1 MSTDTREA
9 LAALMVIAA
18 ECAQRKP
25 LRGFEELTEAT
36 HIGHRQFG
44 RAHEQ
49 ADEAVRMLAVRLRA
63 VFDTLAAA
71 LATQPAQPSAQG
83 EAVALTW
90 RLDADA
96 AEQLGRTIGVAFE
109 ASPVT
114 LSVCNGHAGHGLY
127 VWCTEYPDDGAI
139 LLAATK

>member
-25 LRGFEELTEAT
+25 LRGFEELTEAI

-44 RAHEQ
+44 SAHEK
-49 ADEAVRMLAVRLRA
+49 ADEDVRMLAVRLRA

-83 EAVALTW
+83 EPVACD
-90 RLDADA
+90 RDAPVCPWCDRQGWDICQHADDA
-96 AEQLGRTIGVAFE
+96 RTCG
-109 ASPVT
+109 
-114 LSVCNGHAGHGLY
+114 
-127 VWCTEYPDDGAI
+127 
-139 LLAATK
+139 K